1 MRNPGSVREIVGLR
15 GLAGAKT
22 GRSLLALA
30 AYLTVG
36 VLAAILVGN
45 TLSVPVPGSTTR
57 YSALFTDVDGLV
69 PGSDV
74 TLTGVRV
81 GRVDA
86 VSFVPAPDGGSQA
99 LVDFEV
105 QSKYRL
111 SEQVAAAVRYGD
123 MLGVRYLALTEP
135 QASAVAAR
143 TGQVATLAAGAR
155 IPLSRTTG
163 PVDLTAL
170 VNGFKPLFD
179 AIDPAQVNSLARSV
193 VDAFQGESGTIATL
207 LVRVAAVS
215 ENLADHEQVFSQL
228 VGNLNTLLGAVDKR
242 GSEVRELITGLSQLS
257 SSMADHNAQL
267 ITLLD
272 RGSSTVAG
280 AVDVLAAS
288 IAPLG
293 QTVTDLKNMTGAW
306 IPNTERF
313 DETMRLLPGFAD
325 SLNHITDYGG
335 FLNLYMCNFTLKAGD
350 AEVNL
355 LGTTHSA
362 VCR

>member
-1 MRNPGSVREIVGLR
+1 MALV
-15 GLAGAKT
+15 AY
-22 GRSLLALA
+22 LA
-30 AYLTVG
+30 AG
-36 VLAAILVGN
+36 VLAAILVAN
-45 TLSVPVPGSTTR
+45 TLSVPVPGATTR
-57 YSALFTDVDGLV
+57 YSAVFSDVDGLV

-81 GRVDA
+81 GRVDS
-86 VSFVPAPDGGSQA
+86 VSFVAGPDGGSQA

-105 QSKYRL
+105 QSKHAL
-111 SEQVAAAVRYGD
+111 SEQVSAAIRYGD
-123 MLGVRYLALTEP
+123 MLGVRYLALVDPVTSSGTSGTTLTAA
-135 QASAVAAR
+135 AS
-143 TGQVATLAAGAR
+143 LPAGAQ

-179 AIDPAQVNSLARSV
+179 AIDPAQVNGLARSV
-193 VDAFQGESGTIATL
+193 VDAFQGESGTISTL
-207 LVRVAAVS
+207 LVRIASVS
-215 ENLADHEQVFSQL
+215 ENLADHEQVFGRL
-228 VGNLNTLLGAVDKR
+228 VANLNTLLGAVNTR

-257 SSMADHNAQL
+257 TSLAEHNTQL

-272 RGSSTVAG
+272 QGSSTVAG
-280 AVDVLAAS
+280 AVELFTQS

-306 IPNTERF
+306 VPNTDRF
-313 DETMRLLPGFAD
+313 DETMRLLPAFAD
-325 SLNHITDYGG
+325 SLNHIADYGS
-335 FLNLYMCNFTLKAGD
+335 FLSLYMCNFTLKAD
-350 AEVNL
+350 AAEVNL